1 MVALRML
8 PTPVDERA
16 SNMLK
21 QPNSKGLIMTF
32 NRTLVTILAT
42 ATLVPSIAF
51 AAVSVGDTVGKTQ
64 EEIRSAL
71 EKQGYQVREIEVE
84 HDEIEAEVTL
94 DGKSLEIEIAPESG
108 MVVGIE
114 IDDDDYE
121 CGDDHKKKSDG

>member
-1 MVALRML
+1 ML

-71 EKQGYQVREIEVE
+71 EKHADIVLSSVALLPAHLGVSV
-84 HDEIEAEVTL
+84 
-94 DGKSLEIEIAPESG
+94 
-108 MVVGIE
+108 
-114 IDDDDYE
+114 
-121 CGDDHKKKSDG
+121 

>member
-1 MVALRML
+1 
-8 PTPVDERA
+8 
-16 SNMLK
+16 
-21 QPNSKGLIMTF
+21 MTF
-32 NRTLVTILAT
+32 NRTLTTLLAT

-64 EEIRSAL
+64 EEIRTAL

-84 HDEIEAEVTL
+84 HNEIEVEATL
-94 DGKSLEIEIAPESG
+94 DGTALEIEITPENG

-121 CGDDHKKKSDG
+121 CGEGHKKKSDG